1 MCVCFF
7 LVSSSEDEGT
17 LSGMEKLVKSV
28 EKFTKLV
35 TESLKGTDVSRH
47 SGDSIVP

>member
-1 MCVCFF
+1 MFF

-17 LSGMEKLVKSV
+17 LSGMEKLVKSL

-35 TESLKGTDVSRH
+35 TESLKGIDVSRH
-47 SGDSIVP
+47 SGDSTVA